1 MIIMNKIEKYIKKLE
16 ENRKLALEFITKS
29 IDSNNTN
36 ICLNI
41 DEVIISTLLK
51 DDANDK
57 KTNEALCNARELIKS
72 LINEIRN
79 AKTNEELVNVRNKLN
94 YYLNKV
100 KSIMKQKEVSE
111 ENITLYSNIVK
122 ELRNNIGE
130 YLRLIKRNDY
140 MLSIKELS
148 SKENLSQEEEKQL
161 ENSYERERRFNTR
174 LLKKYNPNY
183 KKVVRNKTPKEED
196 VSETISVSGLD
207 PALDS
212 SSTTSLIKPKNIDV
226 TENATSLLNP
236 NSKVILKKDLTR
248 DANLVPSS
256 VEQGEN
262 KLKGMIEESKKAS
275 SERKQKELESIVEVD
290 ENGMVL
296 VKNPYP
302 APVTGKFTFDIER
315 QPVEKREFKSP
326 EELLRVDFSR
336 YNLSR
341 VNPYG
346 NGLVKDLGSL
356 FKNIPIYLANKRSLK
371 IMIRDFNCFCSSQTL
386 SNLIN
391 FTIYENSFKKALK
404 KVFSPR
410 KEKDSIDYEMDSIRE
425 IIYDDSD
432 DFESEVLSKRI

>member
-1 MIIMNKIEKYIKKLE
+1 MIIMNKMEKFIKKLE
-16 ENRKLALEFITKS
+16 ENRKLALELITKS

-36 ICLNI
+36 ICLDI

-57 KTNEALCNARELIKS
+57 KTNEALCNARGLIKS

-79 AKTNEELVNVRNKLN
+79 AKTNEEIVNVRNKLN

-111 ENITLYSNIVK
+111 ENITLYSNVVK

-148 SKENLSQEEEKQL
+148 SKENLSQEEEKIL

-183 KKVVRNKTPKEED
+183 KKVVRNKTPKEEA

-207 PALDS
+207 PVLDS

-248 DANLVPSS
+248 DGTLVSS
-256 VEQGEN
+256 SAEQGEN
-262 KLKGMIEESKKAS
+262 KLKRMIEESKKAS
-275 SERKQKELESIVEVD
+275 LERRQKELESIVEVD

-296 VKNPYP
+296 VRNPNP
-302 APVTGKFTFDIER
+302 APVTGKFSFDIER
-315 QPVEKREFKSP
+315 PPVEKREFRTP
-326 EELLRVDFSR
+326 EEILRTDFSR
-336 YNLSR
+336 YNLVK

-346 NGLVKDLGSL
+346 NGIVKDLGAL
-356 FKNIPIYLANKRSLK
+356 FKNIPIYFENKHALK
-371 IMIRDFNCFCSSQTL
+371 IMIRDFNNFCSSESL

-391 FTIYENSFKKALK
+391 FTIYENSFKNALK
-404 KVFSPR
+404 KVFSLR
-410 KEKDSIDYEMDSIRE
+410 KEKDSVDCEMDSIRE
-425 IIYDDSD
+425 IIYDDSEVL
-432 DFESEVLSKRI
+432 ESEVLSKKI

>member
-1 MIIMNKIEKYIKKLE
+1 MIIMNKIEKYVKKLE
-16 ENRKLALEFITKS
+16 ENRKLALELITKS
-29 IDSNNTN
+29 IDSNNTS
-36 ICLNI
+36 ICLDI

-57 KTNEALCNARELIKS
+57 KTNEALCNARGLIKS

-79 AKTNEELVNVRNKLN
+79 AKTNEEIVNVRNKLN

-111 ENITLYSNIVK
+111 ENITLYSNMVK

-148 SKENLSQEEEKQL
+148 SKENLSQEEEKIL

-183 KKVVRNKTPKEED
+183 KKVVRNKDPKDEE

-207 PALDS
+207 SDS
-212 SSTTSLIKPKNIDV
+212 TSTPSLINPKNIGI
-226 TENATSLLNP
+226 TESATSLLNP
-236 NSKVILKKDLTR
+236 SSKVILKKDLTR
-248 DANLVPSS
+248 DDALLSSS

-262 KLKGMIEESKKAS
+262 KLKRMLEESKKAFL
-275 SERKQKELESIVEVD
+275 ERRQKELESIVEVD

-296 VKNPYP
+296 VRNPNP
-302 APVTGKFTFDIER
+302 APVTGKFSFDIER
-315 QPVEKREFKSP
+315 PPVEKREFRTP
-326 EELLRVDFSR
+326 GEILRTDFSR
-336 YNLSR
+336 YNLVK

-346 NGLVKDLGSL
+346 NGIVKDLGAL

-371 IMIRDFNCFCSSQTL
+371 IMIRDFNCFCSSETL

-391 FTIYENSFKKALK
+391 FTIYENSFKNALK
-404 KVFSPR
+404 KVFSLR
-410 KEKDSIDYEMDSIRE
+410 KEKDSVDCEMDSIRE
-425 IIYDDSD
+425 IIYDDSEVL
-432 DFESEVLSKRI
+432 ESEVLSKKI